1 MRGQVERRRGRRQ
14 YTIDTP
20 FDGNEGWIA
29 WYCQAINGKIY
40 PLAGRL
46 LSELIISYPLKIQ
59 QVEYAHPYIFVL
71 YDDGSFYTINAT
83 NGVLVLNFGNVKKIG
98 IVEVNFVPHLV
109 YLRWGVLYSRP
120 LNNLSQEFT
129 WLGGNS
135 NNLDFSV
142 FQNRIFLLREE
153 SGKKVVY
160 FSRQFMT
167 QVPQIFFYEDDPSR
181 NDFFTFTPNFFVA
194 PVSETY
200 ILYRNYLLTQKGVY
214 IITAQEFGGVLQFFP
229 KLSFE
234 LPANLNVMLI
244 QVNKNN
250 LLLSIANQTWDERG
264 KIYPDFF
271 VREFFSSTALP
282 VVANQIYSSIIDE
295 NFRIDFHNQDM
306 MILMGNNLLW
316 ETPFGADK
324 KLRFFKISSN
334 PIDVLQGKLIF
345 ISSFRDSINYKYLK
359 RVNIKDFQDIHNIP
373 SDANFIPV
381 PSFPSQAYEIIT
393 EETAEQDGEWI
404 ESRGVGVYFQIEV
417 DAKGVLPVL
426 EVEYDEGR

>member
-14 YTIDTP
+14 YTIDQP
-20 FDGNEGWIA
+20 FNGNEGWIA

-40 PLAGRL
+40 PIAGRL
-46 LSELIISYPLKIQ
+46 LLELTIPYSLRIQ

-71 YDDGSFYTINAT
+71 YDDGSFYVINTINR
-83 NGVLVLNFGNVKKIG
+83 VLVLNFGNVKKIG

-109 YLRWGVLYSRP
+109 YLRWGILYSRP
-120 LNNLSQEFT
+120 LNDISQEFT
-129 WLGGNS
+129 WLGGAS

-153 SGKKVVY
+153 SGKKVIY
-160 FSRQFMT
+160 FSRQFMSA
-167 QVPQIFFYEDDPSR
+167 VPQIFFYEDNTSR
-181 NDFFTFTPNFFVA
+181 NDFFTFAPNFFVV
-194 PVSETY
+194 PVSEMY
-200 ILYRNYLLTQKGVY
+200 ILYRNYLLTQRGVY
-214 IITAQEFGGVLQFFP
+214 TITAREFGGVLQFFP

-234 LPANLNVMLI
+234 LPANLRAMLV

-250 LLLSIANQTWDERG
+250 LMLSIANQTWDETG
-264 KIYPDFF
+264 KVYSDFI

-316 ETPFGADK
+316 ETSYGANK
-324 KLRFFKISSN
+324 KLKFFKISSN
-334 PIDVLQGKLIF
+334 PTHVIQGKLIF
-345 ISSFRDSINYKYLK
+345 IYSFRNSINYKYLK
-359 RVNIKDFQDIHNIP
+359 KVNIKDFQDIHNIP
-373 SDANFIPV
+373 DDANFIPV
-381 PSFPSQAYEIIT
+381 PPFPSQAHEIIT

>member
-14 YTIDTP
+14 YTIDQP

-29 WYCQAINGKIY
+29 WYCQYINGKIY
-40 PLAGRL
+40 PIAGNVL
-46 LSELIISYPLKIQ
+46 TELTIPYPIKIQ

-83 NGVLVLNFGNVKKIG
+83 NGVLELNFGAVKKIG

-120 LNNLSQEFT
+120 LNDITQEFT
-129 WLGGNS
+129 WLGGAS

-153 SGKKVVY
+153 SGKKVIY

-167 QVPQIFFYEDDPSR
+167 TVPQIFFYEDNTSR
-181 NDFFTFTPNFFVA
+181 NDFFTFAPNFFVA
-194 PVSETY
+194 PVSELY
-200 ILYRNYLLTQKGVY
+200 ILYRNYLLTQKGVS
-214 IITAQEFGGVLQFFP
+214 IITAREMGGVLQFFP
-229 KLSFE
+229 RLSIE
-234 LPANLNVMLI
+234 LPANLRIMMI

-250 LLLSIANQTWDERG
+250 LMLSIANQTWDETG
-264 KIYPDFF
+264 KIYPNFF

-306 MILMGNNLLW
+306 MILLGNNLLW

-324 KLRFFKISSN
+324 KLRLFKISPN
-334 PIDVLQGKLIF
+334 PFDALQGKLIF
-345 ISSFRDSINYKYLK
+345 ISSFKDSINYKYLK

-373 SDANFIPV
+373 DDANFISV
-381 PSFPSQAYEIIT
+381 PSFPAQAYELIT

-404 ESRGVGVYFQIEV
+404 ESRGVGVYFQFEV
-417 DAKGVLPVL
+417 DAKGILPIL
-426 EVEYDEGR
+426 EVEYDRGR